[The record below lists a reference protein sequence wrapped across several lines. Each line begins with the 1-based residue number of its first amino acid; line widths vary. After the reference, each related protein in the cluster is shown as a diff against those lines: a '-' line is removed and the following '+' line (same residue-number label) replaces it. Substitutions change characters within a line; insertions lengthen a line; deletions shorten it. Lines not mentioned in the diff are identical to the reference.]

1 MRQHLP
7 VISRIIG
14 GLFGIAVG
22 CVIGGIAVAGVAIT
36 ILVTGVISLGFISMA
51 AGLLMLA
58 IGLCAAGLLVLVCG
72 KFLPWFAKGI
82 ANYGSHCLRRKGALA
97 HEKALKI
104 IFGIALGCFLLG
116 CVVLGI
122 GIATGGTMREFVE
135 AVQNN
140 KFAFH
145 WDVTDWEGQ
154 DKGTASTEE
163 TAFAPEDVKSLDI
176 DMDAGMLKVVKGK
189 GKEIKVITTSKN
201 AEVETALEDGTLII
215 SENFHAAYWGDGV
228 HRLQVVIEVPEQ
240 LELEELSVEV
250 GAGDIDIKEGL
261 LTTAYAS
268 LDVDAGNLDFA
279 GEVKGDLDANCN
291 VGNMELKLTGEQQDY
306 NYSLSCGVGS
316 IKAGDISVAGLG
328 RDDEIDNGADYDMDI
343 NCDVGNVDVIFEKR

>member
-1 MRQHLP
+1 M
-7 VISRIIG
+7 
-14 GLFGIAVG
+14 
-22 CVIGGIAVAGVAIT
+22 
-36 ILVTGVISLGFISMA
+36 
-51 AGLLMLA
+51 
-58 IGLCAAGLLVLVCG
+58 
-72 KFLPWFAKGI
+72 K
-82 ANYGSHCLRRKGALA
+82 
-97 HEKALKI
+97 KALKI

-145 WDVTDWEGQ
+145 WDITDWEGQ

-250 GAGDIDIKEGL
+250 GAGNIDIKEGL

-306 NYSLSCGVGS
+306 NYSLSCDVGS
-316 IKAGDISVAGLG
+316 I
-328 RDDEIDNGADYDMDI
+328 
-343 NCDVGNVDVIFEKR
+343 

>member
-1 MRQHLP
+1 M
-7 VISRIIG
+7 
-14 GLFGIAVG
+14 
-22 CVIGGIAVAGVAIT
+22 
-36 ILVTGVISLGFISMA
+36 
-51 AGLLMLA
+51 
-58 IGLCAAGLLVLVCG
+58 
-72 KFLPWFAKGI
+72 K
-82 ANYGSHCLRRKGALA
+82 
-97 HEKALKI
+97 KALKI
-104 IFGIALGCFLLG
+104 IFGIALGCFFLG

-135 AVQNN
+135 AVKSNE
-140 KFAFH
+140 FAFH
-145 WDVTDWEGQ
+145 WDITDWEGQ

-176 DMDAGMLKVVKGK
+176 DMDAGMLKVVNGK

-201 AEVETALEDGTLII
+201 AEIETVLEDGTLTI
-215 SENFHAAYWGDGV
+215 SENSHAAYWGDGV

-268 LDVDAGNLDFA
+268 FDVDAGNLDFA
-279 GEVKGDLDANCN
+279 GEVKGDLDADCN

-328 RDDEIDNGADYDMDI
+328 RDDEIDNDADYDMDI

>member
-1 MRQHLP
+1 MKK
-7 VISRIIG
+7 
-14 GLFGIAVG
+14 
-22 CVIGGIAVAGVAIT
+22 T
-36 ILVTGVISLGFISMA
+36 
-51 AGLLMLA
+51 
-58 IGLCAAGLLVLVCG
+58 
-72 KFLPWFAKGI
+72 
-82 ANYGSHCLRRKGALA
+82 
-97 HEKALKI
+97 LKI

-154 DKGTASTEE
+154 DKGTDSTEE

-250 GAGDIDIKEGL
+250 
-261 LTTAYAS
+261 
-268 LDVDAGNLDFA
+268 
-279 GEVKGDLDANCN
+279 
-291 VGNMELKLTGEQQDY
+291 EQ
-306 NYSLSCGVGS
+306 
-316 IKAGDISVAGLG
+316 
-328 RDDEIDNGADYDMDI
+328 EILI
-343 NCDVGNVDVIFEKR
+343 

>member
-1 MRQHLP
+1 
-7 VISRIIG
+7 
-14 GLFGIAVG
+14 
-22 CVIGGIAVAGVAIT
+22 
-36 ILVTGVISLGFISMA
+36 
-51 AGLLMLA
+51 
-58 IGLCAAGLLVLVCG
+58 
-72 KFLPWFAKGI
+72 
-82 ANYGSHCLRRKGALA
+82 
-97 HEKALKI
+97 
-104 IFGIALGCFLLG
+104 
-116 CVVLGI
+116 
-122 GIATGGTMREFVE
+122 
-135 AVQNN
+135 
-140 KFAFH
+140 
-145 WDVTDWEGQ
+145 
-154 DKGTASTEE
+154 
-163 TAFAPEDVKSLDI
+163 
-176 DMDAGMLKVVKGK
+176 MDAGMLKVVKGK

-291 VGNMELKLTGEQQDY
+291 VGNMELKLTGGQQDY

>member
-1 MRQHLP
+1 M
-7 VISRIIG
+7 
-14 GLFGIAVG
+14 
-22 CVIGGIAVAGVAIT
+22 
-36 ILVTGVISLGFISMA
+36 
-51 AGLLMLA
+51 
-58 IGLCAAGLLVLVCG
+58 
-72 KFLPWFAKGI
+72 K
-82 ANYGSHCLRRKGALA
+82 
-97 HEKALKI
+97 KALKI

-154 DKGTASTEE
+154 DKGTDSTEE

-201 AEVETALEDGTLII
+201 AEVETALEDGTLTI
-215 SENFHAAYWGDGV
+215 SENFHAA
-228 HRLQVVIEVPEQ
+228 
-240 LELEELSVEV
+240 LEELSVEV

-268 LDVDAGNLDFA
+268 FDVDAGNLDFA
-279 GEVKGDLDANCN
+279 GEVKGDLDADCN
-291 VGNMELKLTGEQQDY
+291 VGNMELKLTGGQQDY